1 MNEIQ
6 QSLPLA
12 KQLQEP
18 LGRMPPSQYLRC
30 VPVELLPLMPDSDPS
45 DTHDSDSLA
54 PPLVP
59 TITPFTSPSSA
70 PMQTQLPQP
79 TSPPIHH
86 PSHLSHLPNSTR
98 IQRVRSS
105 FTFLPLLDTPPST
118 PSSSQPSSPSIHDDM
133 HTIDDDSETSDDGT
147 QDPPISP
154 ITESALDNL
163 ISASTPPS
171 SVSLPNL
178 HLPPP
183 ANGIKPSENP
193 YFPPI
198 VASQSNNGTNAQHN
212 HMMHKTTKL
221 RALPSPMLIPPSPL
235 SLYTTTS
242 SPSREVV
249 T

>member
-18 LGRMPPSQYLRC
+18 LGRMPRSQYLRC
-30 VPVELLPLMPDSDPS
+30 VPVELLPLMPDSDQS
-45 DTHDSDSLA
+45 TTHDSQA
-54 PPLVP
+54 PPYAP
-59 TITPFTSPSSA
+59 PITPFTSPPSA
-70 PMQTQLPQP
+70 SMQAQLPQP

-98 IQRVRSS
+98 IQRARPS

-118 PSSSQPSSPSIHDDM
+118 PSSSQPSSPSIYGDM
-133 HTIDDDSETSDDGT
+133 HAMDDDSELSDDGT

-171 SVSLPNL
+171 PASLPNL

-183 ANGIKPSENP
+183 TNGIKPSENP

-198 VASQSNNGTNAQHN
+198 VASQTNNGTSAQHN
-212 HMMHKTTKL
+212 HMMHKAATKL

-235 SLYTTTS
+235 SLYSTTS
-242 SPSREVV
+242 SPSMKVA